1 MILRRIP
8 SLVLTRMWSRS
19 ISKSVIS
26 KQEYGAWKNLLNR
39 SGLNLIQPRNRDF
52 LRILPTTSSRYLS
65 TTNQRFKQEDNDKNQ
80 NDGGNDKQFENMMK
94 FVALTTGGLIVFNV
108 LFGGGGGSNSEDRP
122 QNMGAPQSVT
132 YNDFFYNMLQ
142 AGEVAEITIFPG
154 EDRENRAII
163 LLRQGAMYKVRML
176 CIKLCYLDNY
186 REEFMV
192 SLILPKDNRKC
203 LP

>member
-19 ISKSVIS
+19 ISKCVIS

-39 SGLNLIQPRNRDF
+39 SGLNLIQPRNRDI
-52 LRILPTTSSRYLS
+52 LRILPTSSRHLS
-65 TTNQRFKQEDNDKNQ
+65 TTNQRFKQEDSNDKTP
-80 NDGGNDKQFENMMK
+80 NDKQFENMMK
-94 FVALTTGGLIVFNV
+94 FVALSTGALIVFNV
-108 LFGGGGGSNSEDRP
+108 LFGGGGGSEDRT

-154 EDRENRAII
+154 EDRENRAIV
-163 LLRQGAMYKVRML
+163 LLRQGAMYKVRKI
-176 CIKLCYLDNY
+176 CISTCILDNY
-186 REEFMV
+186 R
-192 SLILPKDNRKC
+192 LL
-203 LP
+203 

>member
-52 LRILPTTSSRYLS
+52 LRILPTTSSRHLS

-154 EDRENRAII
+154 EDRENRAVI
-163 LLRQGAMYKVRML
+163 LLRQGAMYKVCML
-176 CIKLCYLDNY
+176 YAFNCVI
-186 REEFMV
+186 
-192 SLILPKDNRKC
+192 
-203 LP
+203 

>member
-19 ISKSVIS
+19 ISKCVMS

-39 SGLNLIQPRNRDF
+39 SGLNLIQPRNRNF
-52 LRILPTTSSRYLS
+52 LRILPATSSRHLS
-65 TTNQRFKQEDNDKNQ
+65 TTNQKFKQENSNDNDKNQ

-163 LLRQGAMYKVRML
+163 LLRQGAMYKVGML
-176 CIKLCYLDNY
+176 SMHLIVLFRQLQRGNY
-186 REEFMV
+186 GVFNSSKR
-192 SLILPKDNRKC
+192 
-203 LP
+203 

>member
-8 SLVLTRMWSRS
+8 SLVLTRMLSRS

-52 LRILPTTSSRYLS
+52 IRILPATSSRHLS
-65 TTNQRFKQEDNDKNQ
+65 TTNQRFKQEDSNDNDKNQ

-108 LFGGGGGSNSEDRP
+108 LFGGGGGSNSEDR
-122 QNMGAPQSVT
+122 G
-132 YNDFFYNMLQ
+132 
-142 AGEVAEITIFPG
+142 
-154 EDRENRAII
+154 
-163 LLRQGAMYKVRML
+163 
-176 CIKLCYLDNY
+176 
-186 REEFMV
+186 
-192 SLILPKDNRKC
+192 
-203 LP
+203 